1 MAATALLATLFALL
15 VQTSP
20 QPQQPE
26 QPQVP
31 PAAGQAPLDK
41 LPPRQRRDELEP
53 ADRPSPSQDRAWIG
67 VTLQA
72 EPAQPDGSERP
83 GLSVVQ
89 VLPGSPAERAGLE
102 GGDRLIAAEDRPLA
116 SYDELARLLREHVPG
131 NRLRLLVE
139 REVNVV
145 PERGDSGRPRLGV
158 HLQPGEPGRGVGIG
172 EVVAGSPAARAGLR
186 ERDRILAVGGR
197 EVSAPQEV
205 VDALEAQSSSRTID
219 VAFARELEVTL
230 GSMPESL
237 SGRPEEGAFEI
248 PRLAPRGQPDWPLG
262 RVPGMAPGDL
272 GDLEELKSELRAL
285 SEEVRS
291 LRALIEEL
299 RAEVAKLRR

>member
-1 MAATALLATLFALL
+1 MAATALLATFFALL

-20 QPQQPE
+20 QPQSPQ
-26 QPQVP
+26 QPQAP
-31 PAAGQAPLDK
+31 PAAGQAPFDK
-41 LPPRQRRDELEP
+41 LPPRQRRDEAEP
-53 ADRPSPSQDRAWIG
+53 ADRPSTSQDRAWIG

-83 GLSVVQ
+83 GLTVVQ

-102 GGDRLIAAEDRPLA
+102 GGDRLIAVEDRPLA

-139 REVNVV
+139 REVSVI

-158 HLQPGEPGRGVGIG
+158 HLQAGEPGRGVGIG
-172 EVVAGSPAARAGLR
+172 EVVASSPAARAGLR
-186 ERDRILAVGGR
+186 ERDRILAIDGR
-197 EVSAPQEV
+197 EVSSPPEV
-205 VDALEAQSSSRTID
+205 VEALEAQSSSRTID

-248 PRLAPRGQPDWPLG
+248 PRLAPRAQPDWPFGLA
-262 RVPGMAPGDL
+262 PGMPQ

-299 RAEVAKLRR
+299 RAEVARLRK